1 MFRYMITIIV
11 QLHVKVLINISL
23 LVILITYDNNVRIVD
38 TIILLISKN
47 LS

>member
-23 LVILITYDNNVRIVD
+23 LAILITYDNNVRIVD